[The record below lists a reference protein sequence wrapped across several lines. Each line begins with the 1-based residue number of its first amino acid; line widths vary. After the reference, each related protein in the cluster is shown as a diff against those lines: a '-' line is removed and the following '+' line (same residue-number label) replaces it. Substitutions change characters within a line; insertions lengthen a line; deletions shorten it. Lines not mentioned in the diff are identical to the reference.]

1 MTGVSSGGSEIFL
14 LYGSDS
20 ESLVGFEIKALYIY
34 MNLLYYSDSIASCAS
49 WDLLSSHG
57 QIQME
62 ANKIQIASRNYL
74 NREIGSVTTKAM
86 IKALRI
92 QQEAEEKYGAF
103 PDRLSSIVN
112 WAMVLHVMH
121 HDVSSSIEPH
131 TGRITESLR
140 GLVCKFKCNAD

>member
-57 QIQME
+57 QIQMA
-62 ANKIQIASRNYL
+62 ANKIQIAKSRKQYKSTL
-74 NREIGSVTTKAM
+74 MKMAWLE
-86 IKALRI
+86 
-92 QQEAEEKYGAF
+92 
-103 PDRLSSIVN
+103 LS
-112 WAMVLHVMH
+112 
-121 HDVSSSIEPH
+121 ER
-131 TGRITESLR
+131 RIT
-140 GLVCKFKCNAD
+140 

>member
-20 ESLVGFEIKALYIY
+20 ESLVGFKIKSLYIY

-49 WDLLSSHG
+49 WDFPPW
-57 QIQME
+57 
-62 ANKIQIASRNYL
+62 ANSDGGEQDTDRERNYL
-74 NREIGSVTTKAM
+74 QREIGSVTTKAM
-86 IKALRI
+86 IKALRHKRR
-92 QQEAEEKYGAF
+92 KYGAF
-103 PDRLSSIVN
+103 PDHLSSIVN